1 MLLLRDVLDKQLLD
15 AKGVKIG
22 RVDGLVLAFS
32 PGVQP
37 RIAFLAQ
44 GPETLA
50 RRLRSSWTSAL
61 LRIGAVAAGR
71 APEQPFRIPWEKIT
85 DIGVDIEVA
94 VEAEAT
100 PLASWHKRLRRQ
112 LLSRIP
118 GTSR

>member
-37 RIAFLAQ
+37 RVAFLEL

-61 LRIGAVAAGR
+61 LRIGAIAAGR
-71 APEQPFRIPWEKIT
+71 APEQPFRIPWDKIT
-85 DIGVDIEVA
+85 DIGNDIEVA

-100 PLASWHKRLRRQ
+100 PLASWHRRLRSQ